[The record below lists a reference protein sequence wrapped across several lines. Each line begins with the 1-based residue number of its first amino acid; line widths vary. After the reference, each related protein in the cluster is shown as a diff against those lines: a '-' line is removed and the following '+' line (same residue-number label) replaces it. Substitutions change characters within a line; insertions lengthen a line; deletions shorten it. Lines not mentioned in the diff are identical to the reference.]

1 MSTATQQLEILRID
15 VFLKLSRLAPRRSI
29 AQKLCESGAVP
40 LNGVRAKSA
49 REVRA
54 GDEITI
60 RFRDRIITAR
70 VMQVPSRPPSRATA
84 STLYIILE
92 EQPIPLI

>member
-1 MSTATQQLEILRID
+1 MRID
-15 VFLKLSRLAPRRSI
+15 VFLKLSRLAPRRQI
-29 AQKLCESGAVP
+29 AQKLCEAGAIT

-49 REVRA
+49 REVHP

-70 VMQVPSRPPSRATA
+70 ITDVPSKPPSKAMA
-84 STLYIILE
+84 STLYTILQDE
-92 EQPIPLI
+92 IVPLL

>member
-1 MSTATQQLEILRID
+1 LRID

-29 AQKLCESGAVP
+29 AQKLCDSGAIT

-54 GDEITI
+54 GVEITI
-60 RFRDRIITAR
+60 RFTDRIITAR
-70 VMQVPSRPPSRATA
+70 VTEIPSRPPSRAAA
-84 STLYIILE
+84 STLYTILE